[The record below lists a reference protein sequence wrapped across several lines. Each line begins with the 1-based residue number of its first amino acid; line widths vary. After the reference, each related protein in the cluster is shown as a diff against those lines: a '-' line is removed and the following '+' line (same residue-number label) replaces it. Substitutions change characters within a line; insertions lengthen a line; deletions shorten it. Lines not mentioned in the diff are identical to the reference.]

1 MPWLLTFIEE
11 YEAEAWETNTHHSD
25 ETGYDSK
32 PRSRSHA
39 RSRPASP
46 HTHNQAGDYYRN
58 TNLIHGNNSSTNL
71 RLGGSQMSHSNHSHH
86 GAMHQQSM
94 SFVPQLPAMPFG
106 SVSGSDRG
114 HMMPMAAPMVYQ
126 NTGSMY
132 GMPMMGSLSP
142 MVTGMNMFGG
152 GASPSGSQI
161 AAVPPSFPPLGLGGG
176 QRPNS
181 TFSMATSVNPFSGPS
196 NNANPSNEE
205 LFSALR
211 NYLST
216 QDLMTVTK
224 K

>member
-1 MPWLLTFIEE
+1 
-11 YEAEAWETNTHHSD
+11 
-25 ETGYDSK
+25 
-32 PRSRSHA
+32 
-39 RSRPASP
+39 
-46 HTHNQAGDYYRN
+46 
-58 TNLIHGNNSSTNL
+58 
-71 RLGGSQMSHSNHSHH
+71 
-86 GAMHQQSM
+86 M
-94 SFVPQLPAMPFG
+94 SFIPQLPAMPFG

-114 HMMPMAAPMVYQ
+114 RMMPMVAPMGYQ

-161 AAVPPSFPPLGLGGG
+161 AAVPPSLPPLGLGGA